1 MNEAIARSPRRLLIA
16 TIFAL
21 LLAAFWLE
29 LQTLPLARQLSA
41 PLAPAFA
48 GFVLLL
54 APLWFFAFGAAERL
68 RALLRVS
75 DSPGA
80 TRSASL
86 VALRVAAP
94 AVLVLPYLLY
104 ALPVHE
110 FQWRFA
116 LALSLLPVALGAVLA
131 FAPKVQ
137 RLVWQDA
144 IVLLALALT
153 LETGLLSGAWP
164 HPGLGSLPKLYL
176 CDVALYGFLVVRGV
190 EGTGY
195 CFQPS
200 VAAFAIG
207 AREWLFF
214 FPIAL
219 GLGFA
224 LHFIRFY
231 PRLHSA
237 AQIAT
242 EVLVTFLLTAVPEEL
257 FFRGLLQNLLE
268 PHLGRLRSLLVASA
282 LFGLAHFHHGAVVN
296 WRYVILAA
304 IAGVFYG
311 RAWRARRQ
319 LLASGFTHAL
329 VDAVWSLWFR

>member
-1 MNEAIARSPRRLLIA
+1 MNVALAHSPRRFLIP

-29 LQTLPLARQLSA
+29 LQTLPLAHQFSA

-48 GFVLLL
+48 GFALLL
-54 APLWFFAFGAAERL
+54 APLWFFAFGAGERL
-68 RALLRVS
+68 RTFLHAS
-75 DSPGA
+75 DSPRA
-80 TRSASL
+80 TAQSAR
-86 VALRVAAP
+86 VALRIAAP
-94 AVLVLPYLLY
+94 SGLVLPYLLY

-116 LALSLLPVALGAVLA
+116 LALSLLPVVLSAVLA
-131 FAPKVQ
+131 IAPKVQ

-144 IVLLALALT
+144 FVLLALALT

-176 CDVALYGFLVVRGV
+176 CDVALYSFLVVRGV

-195 CFQPS
+195 CFKPS
-200 VAAFAIG
+200 VTAFAIG

-214 FPIAL
+214 FPFAI

-231 PRLHSA
+231 PRVHSA
-237 AQIAT
+237 AHVAT

-282 LFGLAHFHHGAVVN
+282 LFGLAHFHHGAVFN

-319 LLASGFTHAL
+319 LLASGFTHAM

>member
-1 MNEAIARSPRRLLIA
+1 MNEAIGHSPRRLLIP

-29 LQTLPLARQLSA
+29 LQTLPLARQFSA

-48 GFVLLL
+48 GFALLL
-54 APLWFFAFGAAERL
+54 APLWFFGFGAAERL
-68 RALLRVS
+68 RAGLSVS
-75 DSPGA
+75 GSP
-80 TRSASL
+80 

-94 AVLVLPYLLY
+94 SVLVLPYLLY
-104 ALPVHE
+104 ALPMHE

-116 LALSLLPVALGAVLA
+116 MALSLLPVVLSAVLA
-131 FAPKVQ
+131 RAPREQK
-137 RLVWQDA
+137 LLWQD
-144 IVLLALALT
+144 VVVMLALALT
-153 LETGLLSGAWP
+153 LELGLLSGAWP

-176 CDVALYGFLVVRGV
+176 CDVALYLFLVVRGI

-195 CFQPS
+195 GFQPS
-200 VAAFAIG
+200 AAAFAIG

-214 FPIAL
+214 SPFAF

-231 PRLHSA
+231 PRVHPA
-237 AQIAT
+237 TQIAT
-242 EVLVTFLLTAVPEEL
+242 EVLLTFLLTAVPEEL

-268 PHLGRLRSLLVASA
+268 PHLGRLRSLLAASA
-282 LFGLAHFHHGAVVN
+282 LFGLSHFHHGAVFN
-296 WRYVILAA
+296 WRYVLLAA
-304 IAGVFYG
+304 IAGIFYG

-319 LLASGFTHAL
+319 LLASSITHTM
-329 VDAVWSLWFR
+329 VDTVWTLWFR